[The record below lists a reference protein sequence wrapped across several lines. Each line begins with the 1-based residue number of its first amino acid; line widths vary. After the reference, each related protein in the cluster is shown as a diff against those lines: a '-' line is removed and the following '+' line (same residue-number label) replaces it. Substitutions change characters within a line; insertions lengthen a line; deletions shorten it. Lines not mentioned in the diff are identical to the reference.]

1 MTDFS
6 TQIGKLH
13 PKLPGLFKRFQFY
26 SLKYYNDAMAEVE
39 PLILGL
45 KDLHKKSSKR
55 NASEEL
61 KSDYL
66 DIDLDL
72 KNQKYQEIKPLL
84 EKYGLYDAVVKA
96 RIVLDKIC

>member
-1 MTDFS
+1 
-6 TQIGKLH
+6 
-13 PKLPGLFKRFQFY
+13 
-26 SLKYYNDAMAEVE
+26 MAEVE

-66 DIDLDL
+66 DRLRI
-72 KNQKYQEIKPLL
+72 KNQYQEINQYYKS
-84 EKYGLYDAVVKA
+84 
-96 RIVLDKIC
+96 IIC